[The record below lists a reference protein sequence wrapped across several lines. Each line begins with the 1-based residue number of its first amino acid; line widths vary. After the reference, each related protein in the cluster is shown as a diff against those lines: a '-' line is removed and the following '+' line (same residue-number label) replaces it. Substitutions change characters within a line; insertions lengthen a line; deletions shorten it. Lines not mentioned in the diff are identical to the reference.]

1 MEMIIEMGDHL
12 TPYRGFSR
20 LKQMK
25 RTRKKLKRPVPIGN
39 RLDTV
44 LASIRCYADRDLV
57 RVWDL
62 WAATVGEQR
71 AAHTR
76 PAVFKDR
83 LLVVYTD
90 SSTWIHELRFQKND
104 IMARLNAALEK
115 EMIDDIRFRIGPID
129 QSTDTEKRIF
139 GKSGFSDE

>member
-1 MEMIIEMGDHL
+1 
-12 TPYRGFSR
+12 
-20 LKQMK
+20 MK
-25 RTRKKLKRPVPIGN
+25 RTRKKLKRPVPIGK

-62 WAATVGEQR
+62 WGTAVGERR

-90 SSTWIHELRFQKND
+90 SSAWIHELRFQKNE
-104 IMARLNAALEK
+104 IVAKLNTALKK
-115 EMIDDIRFRIGPID
+115 EMINDIRFQIGPVHA
-129 QSTDTEKRIF
+129 STGNKNKDTGPDDVFR
-139 GKSGFSDE
+139 